1 MPVDIVAMANAK
13 LLSLRNE
20 LVFIGLPLI
29 AIEAV
34 FPHL

>member
-1 MPVDIVAMANAK
+1 MANAM

-20 LVFIGLPLI
+20 LLLDELCVMELPLVGVK
-29 AIEAV
+29 AV